1 MRPNRTYS
9 PLPPMISAG
18 DIFCADPC
26 GPREPDPCPHTCGV
40 RVCSCAAFATEPCR
54 PTAYIPAAP
63 FRHTPYRFRPRRTAT
78 VWRNLQ
84 QHPRTPSSY
93 TFSAKEKDSE
103 TGLSY
108 FGARYYSSDL
118 SIWLSVDPMS
128 DKYPY
133 QSGYVYCGN
142 NPIKVIDPNGED
154 EWDLTRDGTL
164 TKRENGRTDIDI
176 VHATTSE
183 GNATSR
189 KFPANSI
196 DQKKDSYTFKQEVFD
211 DNGKSYMKSCTTNYM
226 QFTDLDVGYSF
237 FEFAAENTSVE
248 WAISSSDKEVRVGT
262 AGEELFVRMPGV
274 TNEKESY
281 HSHDLK
287 HTGKEFISQADRD
300 AAKYYINKNV
310 TTGVYMA
317 GERQYYMFEK
327 QSYPND
333 TFYDYF
339 GNKKPARSKNN

>member
-1 MRPNRTYS
+1 MPAIRLYCPPPRIPEEIVHVDARDPRRCMNPLTGIWTPRGNARGYRYASPDGDGFPVTYS
-9 PLPPMISAG
+9 VTHS
-18 DIFCADPC
+18 
-26 GPREPDPCPHTCGV
+26 HTDH
-40 RVCSCAAFATEPCR
+40 SSLI
-54 PTAYIPAAP
+54 TA
-63 FRHTPYRFRPRRTAT
+63 H
-78 VWRNLQ
+78 
-84 QHPRTPSSY
+84 SSL
-93 TFSAKEKDSE
+93 TFSAKERDSE

-108 FGARYYSSDL
+108 FGSRYYSSDL

-154 EWDLTRDGTL
+154 EWDLARDGTL

-327 QSYPND
+327 QTYPND